1 MNVAVITPEEMY
13 RAEQAVFDTG
23 VSSFSVMQV
32 AGEAV
37 GRRVHETY
45 PSGTVRVLCGPGG
58 NGGDGF
64 VAAAYLANLGR
75 QVRVYTLSDVAH
87 LSGDVEQAA
96 ALWSGQCLPL
106 DDAISANADITIDAL
121 FGGGL
126 SRPLTGTA
134 AQLANTVHG
143 RVVSVDVPSGLD
155 GLTARPLGPCFTADV
170 TVTFAAY
177 RPAHVL
183 SPGAAYCGL
192 VHVAEIGVPVPDK
205 TWVQSGSPNLPR
217 ATFIFDAEQGLT
229 RYIGNENPGPANRI
243 EAIRRIAAGLNR
255 PVFLRTPDPI
265 LARPN
270 GQVTLYR
277 ID

>member
-1 MNVAVITPEEMY
+1 MNIAVITPEEMY

-23 VSSFSVMQV
+23 VSSFSAMQV

-106 DDAISANADITIDAL
+106 DYAISANADITIDAL

-126 SRPLTGTA
+126 SRTLSGAA
-134 AQLANTVHG
+134 AQLASTVHG
-143 RVVSVDVPSGLD
+143 KVVSVDVPSGLD
-155 GLTARPLGPCFTADV
+155 GLTATPLGPCFTAAV

-183 SPGAAYCGL
+183 SPGAAHCGM
-192 VHVAEIGVPVPDK
+192 VHVAEIGVPVPKK
-205 TWVQSGSPNLPR
+205 TWVQSGAPDLPSTAIIVDDERGLPR
-217 ATFIFDAEQGLT
+217 YFGDESP
-229 RYIGNENPGPANRI
+229 EPANRI
-243 EAIRRIAAGLNR
+243 EATRRAAAGLNR

-270 GQVTLYR
+270 GQVTLYQ

>member
-1 MNVAVITPEEMY
+1 MNIAVITPEEMY
-13 RAEQAVFDTG
+13 RAERAVFDTG

-45 PSGTVRVLCGPGG
+45 PSGTVRVLCGPGD

-126 SRPLTGTA
+126 SRPLTGAA
-134 AQLANTVHG
+134 AQLANTVNG

-155 GLTARPLGPCFTADV
+155 GLTARPLGSCFTADV

-192 VHVAEIGVPVPDK
+192 VHVEQIGVPVPDK
-205 TWVQSGSPNLPR
+205 TWVQSGAPDLPST
-217 ATFIFDAEQGLT
+217 AIIFDEARDLT
-229 RYIGNENPGPANRI
+229 RFDSGKSLRPANRI
-243 EAIRRIAAGLNR
+243 EATRHAAAGLNR

-270 GQVTLYR
+270 GQVTLFR